1 MKTYF
6 ISSDIHSFYNKWMG
20 ALKESGFEID
30 NPNHIVVVVG
40 DLFDRFT
47 QAVECYNFVKKLNDL
62 NRLIY
67 IRGNHEDLLFDCV
80 NELQQ
85 TGGCASPHH
94 WSNGTVDTVKQ
105 LKEVGVL
112 NDVLH
117 FIKDN
122 TINYH
127 KEGNDQ

>member
-6 ISSDIHSFYNKWMG
+6 ISSDIHSFYDKWII
-20 ALKESGFEID
+20 ALKNAGFDISD
-30 NPNHIVVVVG
+30 PNHIIVVIG

-94 WSNGTVDTVKQ
+94 WSNGTVGSVEE
-105 LKEVGVL
+105 LRGVGVL
-112 NDVLH
+112 EEV
-117 FIKDN
+117 
-122 TINYH
+122 
-127 KEGNDQ
+127 